1 MPRNIAT
8 PPLDGM
14 LIHRMVTPEQY
25 VAGTHLYTWVK
36 TKWSKEPCL
45 MKPAPLDSEL
55 EALTGPPHTP
65 SHRQMKPY
73 DQHTQAFVLTP
84 SHPYLDP
91 PPWREY
97 V

>member
-1 MPRNIAT
+1 MSAVP
-8 PPLDGM
+8 
-14 LIHRMVTPEQY
+14 
-25 VAGTHLYTWVK
+25 LYTPGLK
-36 TKWSKEPCL
+36 TKWGKESCL
-45 MKPAPLDSEL
+45 MKSGPPDSEF

-73 DQHTQAFVLTP
+73 DQHTQAFVLTS
-84 SHPYLDP
+84 SHPSLDP